1 MTPLPLYCKS
11 SENQPRWKPS
21 TPLMCHFPAGPPSL
35 TALCHGCT
43 SHSGIRNG
51 EGMKEGL
58 CDNAILEVFELC
70 YFIHILRT
78 YGENC
83 IPLILI
89 IPLKLIAG
97 SLRKKSVWEITEQ
110 ESPDNA
116 IIYRV
121 ITCCAKTLYSVLI
134 WNRLGSFSSEAVGQV
149 PDTTLHFRKHFSLKP
164 ILKLL
169 KLLKVFRFI
178 KRLFPPSKEGK
189 HFLLCTSV

>member
-1 MTPLPLYCKS
+1 MKTIHSSDVPFSSRATFPHCFMSWLHKSQWNKEWWRNEGRALRQCHLGSVWAVLLYPYTK
-11 SENQPRWKPS
+11 N
-21 TPLMCHFPAGPPSL
+21 
-35 TALCHGCT
+35 
-43 SHSGIRNG
+43 IRRKLHTN
-51 EGMKEGL
+51 
-58 CDNAILEVFELC
+58 
-70 YFIHILRT
+70 
-78 YGENC
+78 
-83 IPLILI
+83 ILI